1 MRFCLRKS
9 WKTEGKAF
17 GPSESPLR
25 SAYLAR
31 LLFLQPST
39 FNLLK
44 IMSPQTTESTILL
57 DHGSGGLASQELIS
71 GLFLK
76 HLGNKVLAALEDS
89 AVLENQPGRLAFTTD
104 SYVVDP
110 IFFPGGD
117 IGSLAVHGTL
127 NDLAMRGA
135 RPLALSLALILE
147 EGLPLA
153 DLEKIILS
161 IKEASLASGVPIVTG
176 DTKVVPRGKADR
188 IFINSSGIGL
198 VADEVEISVSRA
210 KAGDK
215 IILSGSMG
223 DHGITIMTRR
233 AGIALAGD
241 LRSDSKPLHT
251 MVQKLLAGLP
261 GGSIHTMRDPTRG
274 GVATSLC
281 EIAGSSGLM
290 IEIEEERLPVRPEVR
305 AACEILGL
313 DPLYLANEGKCLAL
327 VAPEIAEQ
335 ALALMRTCPE
345 GAEAV
350 MIGTAVAGGGA
361 GRVALKTVIGGT
373 RVVTPLHGAPLP
385 RIC

>member
-1 MRFCLRKS
+1 
-9 WKTEGKAF
+9 
-17 GPSESPLR
+17 
-25 SAYLAR
+25 
-31 LLFLQPST
+31 
-39 FNLLK
+39 
-44 IMSPQTTESTILL
+44 MSQQLPKTILL

-71 GLFLK
+71 TLFLK

-89 AVLENQPGRLAFTTD
+89 AVLDNQPGRLAFTTD

-117 IGSLAVHGTL
+117 IGALAVHGTI

-135 RPLALSLALILE
+135 RPLCLSLGLILE

-153 DLEKIILS
+153 DLERIIIS
-161 IKEASLASGVPIVTG
+161 IGKASQDSGVPIVTG
-176 DTKVVPRGKADR
+176 DTKVVPRTKADK
-188 IFINSSGIGL
+188 IFINTSGIGI
-198 VADEVEISVSRA
+198 VADGVEISATRA
-210 KAGDK
+210 LAGDK

-233 AGIALAGD
+233 AGISLAGN
-241 LRSDSKPLHT
+241 LQSDTMALHT
-251 MVQKLLAGLP
+251 LVQGLLSGLP
-261 GGSIHTMRDPTRG
+261 AGSIHTLRDPTRG

-290 IEIEEERLPVRPEVR
+290 IEIEEQRILVRPEVR

-313 DPLYLANEGKCLAL
+313 DPLYLANEGKCLAV

-335 ALALMRTCPE
+335 ALAIMRTCPE
-345 GAEAV
+345 GREAAI
-350 MIGTAVAGGGA
+350 IGTVTPGVR
-361 GRVALKTVIGGT
+361 GRVALKTTIGGT
-373 RVVTPLHGAPLP
+373 RVITPLHGAPLP